1 MPWSMT
7 VDPTCSAFAA
17 LPRGYAGVVSTLPGQ
32 EVVEAGL
39 ADLRRGTP
47 TPAGYAVLEARTRL
61 RQLGHDVPAVDVDR
75 PSHRLYELLA
85 AEDPATA
92 HGRHHA
98 LLRRMTS
105 YVRAAEHAA
114 RR

>member
-1 MPWSMT
+1 M
-7 VDPTCSAFAA
+7 AA
-17 LPRGYAGVVSTLPGQ
+17 LPGQ
-32 EVVEAGL
+32 ELVDAGL
-39 ADLRRGTP
+39 DDLRRGDFTA
-47 TPAGYAVLEARTRL
+47 TAYLVLEARTRL
-61 RQLGHDVPAVDVDR
+61 EQLGHVVPPAAVEQ
-75 PSHRLYELLA
+75 PSHRLYEVL
-85 AEDPATA
+85 EMENGATA